1 MKTRLIGIVTSAS
14 TPKTLRVEVS
24 SKVKHP
30 LYGKYVRHR
39 TVCYVHDEKCLAGS
53 DDRVEI
59 VECRPRSKTKRWEL
73 VKVLPRH

>member
-1 MKTRLIGIVTSAS
+1 VKTTLIGIVTSARGE
-14 TPKTLRVEVS
+14 KTLRVEVS

-39 TVCYVHDEKCLAGS
+39 TVCYAHDEEQAAS
-53 DDRVEI
+53 EDDRVEI